1 LSLDVDTVFAAA
13 FTADAATLAPAEM
26 ALPAT
31 DTVVETAV
39 PASDTTPHPLH
50 AKTNESIAP
59 PFFKLIS
66 SCIVLCC
73 VNGGDY
79 S

>member
-1 LSLDVDTVFAAA
+1 LSLEVDTAFAVA

-39 PASDTTPHPLH
+39 PATDTTPHPLH
-50 AKTNESIAP
+50 AKTSENSAT

-66 SCIVLCC
+66 GCIVCAA
-73 VNGGDY
+73 
-79 S
+79 

>member
-1 LSLDVDTVFAAA
+1 LSLDVDTALAAP

-39 PASDTTPHPLH
+39 PASDTTPHPVQ
-50 AKTNESIAP
+50 AKTSESSALL
-59 PFFKLIS
+59 FFSLIP
-66 SCIVLCC
+66 SCIVC
-73 VNGGDY
+73 
-79 S
+79 SA